1 MSGLIESAAAILSA
15 SESRLEVAAH
25 NVSNISTPGFKR
37 QVGFSQLLNARGTDR
52 VASAAQHISVR
63 RDFAQGKLSPSTNP
77 LDIAIS
83 GTGFFQLRAGD
94 AMIYSRQG
102 QFSRAADGTV
112 VTPQGYVLQQAGGG
126 DLVIDS
132 AQVSVLEDG
141 TVLDKGVPVA
151 RLAAFAPADTAALQ
165 PVGETAFSLPGGS
178 MDAVPDATFRQGMIE
193 NSNVSVG
200 DEMVTMMTALRQSE
214 GGARLVQVYD
224 DLLGRALSTLGQSG
238 K

>member
-1 MSGLIESAAAILSA
+1 MSGLIESATAILSA

-37 QVGFSQLLNARGTDR
+37 QVGFSQLLAARSDS
-52 VASAAQHISVR
+52 SAQQIAVR

-83 GTGFFQLRAGD
+83 GTGFFQLRSGES
-94 AMIYSRQG
+94 MVYSRQG

-112 VTPQGYVLQQAGGG
+112 VSPQGYVLQQAGGG
-126 DLVIDS
+126 DLVLDS
-132 AQVSVLEDG
+132 AQVSILEDG
-141 TVLDKGVPVA
+141 TVLDSGVPVA
-151 RLAAFAPADTAALQ
+151 KLAVFAPADPAALT
-165 PVGETAFSLPGGS
+165 PVGESAFAMPGGA
-178 MDAVPDATFRQGMIE
+178 MDIVPDAVLRQGMVE
-193 NSNVSVG
+193 NSNVAIG

-224 DLLGRALSTLGQSG
+224 DLLGRALQTLGQSG

>member
-15 SESRLEVAAH
+15 SESRLEIAAH

-37 QVGFSQLLNARGTDR
+37 QVGFSQLLANGA
-52 VASAAQHISVR
+52 ANSAQQVTVR
-63 RDFAQGKLSPSTNP
+63 RDFAQGKLSPTSNP
-77 LDIAIS
+77 LDVAIS
-83 GTGFFQLRAGD
+83 GTGFFQLRSGD
-94 AMIYSRQG
+94 TMIYSRQG

-112 VTPQGYVLQQAGGG
+112 VTPQGYALQQAGGG
-126 DLVIDS
+126 DLVLNG
-132 AQVSVLEDG
+132 AAVSILEDG
-141 TVLDKGVPVA
+141 TVLEDGVPVA
-151 RLAAFAPADTAALQ
+151 RLAVFAPADPAALQ
-165 PVGETAFSLPGGS
+165 PVGESAFAMPGGA
-178 MDAVPDATFRQGMIE
+178 MDVVPDAVFRQGMVE
-193 NSNVSVG
+193 NSNVAVG